1 MVGAGITGLAAA
13 FELRRAG
20 IDAVVLEAGDRPGG
34 KVDSA
39 AVGGMTVDSGPDGF
53 LARDPAAADLCRRL
67 GLGSELVAPASSS
80 AYVWVG
86 GGLRPFPDRSVLG
99 APFDA
104 ETVAGRGIVSAAGLE
119 DLRRRL
125 RWDGPALTGDAS
137 VGEVLRPRIGDEVF
151 ERLVDPL
158 LGGINAGAA
167 DEMSIEASSPPLYE
181 AARRGGAFGPALR
194 EVAAA
199 RSGEREAGTA
209 GPLFQTVRGGTAR
222 IIHAL
227 TAVLDGAVHL
237 STPALSLTPRS
248 RGTGRAPF
256 WTVST
261 PRGSFDAD
269 GVILAAPAWETARL
283 VEAHADEAAEILG
296 GIEYA
301 DVALLMLVAGEV
313 AGGVTPKMMGETAGE
328 TAAETAD
335 ETAGEDGR
343 DHARLPLDGSGFLVP
358 RGEGLLMTACSW
370 SSSKWSHYSRDGGCV
385 LRVSAGRTDD
395 RRWIDLEPADLVDA
409 LVGELVETG
418 VLSECAAKGAV
429 TDAAGGLATGTAAAG
444 GLATGTVAGTVG
456 RLATG
461 TRTAAAGGLATTTAA
476 GLALRL
482 KPWRRSLPQYRPG
495 HLDRVATVEAC
506 LAAEAP
512 GVVATGAA
520 FRGLGLPACVR
531 QAEAAVSMLT
541 GSVLC

>member
-13 FELRRAG
+13 FELRRVG
-20 IDAVVLEAGDRPGG
+20 IEAVVLEASDRPGG
-34 KVDSA
+34 KVGSA

-67 GLGSELVAPASSS
+67 GLGPELVAPTSSS
-80 AYVWVG
+80 AFVWVAG
-86 GGLRPFPDRSVLG
+86 SLRPFPGRSVLG

-104 ETVAGRGIVSAAGLE
+104 EAVAGLGIVSDSGLE
-119 DLRRRL
+119 DLRRGL

-137 VGEVLRPRIGDEVF
+137 AGEVLRPRVGDEVF

-167 DEMSIEASSPPLYE
+167 DEMSIEASSAPLYE

-199 RSGEREAGTA
+199 RSGERATGTA

-222 IIHAL
+222 IIEAL
-227 TAVLDGAVHL
+227 TAALDGAVHL
-237 STPALSLTPRS
+237 STPAMSLTARPRGKGS
-248 RGTGRAPF
+248 APS

-261 PRGSFDAD
+261 PRGAFEAD

-283 VEAHADEAAEILG
+283 VEAHAGEAAETLG

-301 DVALLMLVAGEV
+301 DVALLMLAAGE
-313 AGGVTPKMMGETAGE
+313 
-328 TAAETAD
+328 
-335 ETAGEDGR
+335 

-370 SSSKWSHYSRDGGCV
+370 SSSKWSHYSRDRGCV

-395 RRWIDLEPADLVDA
+395 RRWLDLEPADLVDA
-409 LVGELVETG
+409 LVAELVETG
-418 VLSECAAKGAV
+418 VLSESA
-429 TDAAGGLATGTAAAG
+429 
-444 GLATGTVAGTVG
+444 ATGTVTDTAGG
-456 RLATG
+456 SATG
-461 TRTAAAGGLATTTAA
+461 TVTDTAGGLATTTAA

-482 KPWRRSLPQYRPG
+482 KLWRRSLPQYRPG
-495 HLDRVATVEAC
+495 HLDRIAAVEAC

-512 GVVATGAA
+512 GVAATGAA

-531 QAEAAVSMLT
+531 QAEAAVSTLT
-541 GSVLC
+541 GVVLC